1 VLFFVHFLPPC
12 FLNPCVSSNDLAL
25 PPKLRD
31 DLRTEMRNS
40 MNAFSPAHFREQFPA
55 LADAGVYLDS
65 AATALKPLAVIE
77 ATEQF
82 YSLSAG
88 NVHRSQ
94 FAEAQRLTARYE
106 AARDQVARLLNAESG
121 KSIVWTRGTTEA
133 INMVAQCYARPLL
146 QPGDEIIVSE
156 AEHHANLVP
165 WLMVAGQTGARIIKL
180 PLGADNL
187 PDVARLPELITS
199 RSRILALGQMSNVT
213 GGCPDLASAISTA
226 HASGMVV
233 MVDGAQ
239 GVVHFPADVQKLD
252 IDFYAL
258 SGHKLYGPTGIGALY
273 GKPELLAQMMPWLGG
288 GKMITEVTFEG
299 FKTQDIPYRLEAG
312 TPNVAG
318 VIGLSAALEWL
329 GETDIVQA
337 ESWSRGLATLA
348 EEELKKRPGFRS
360 FRVQDSSLLAFD
372 FEGVHHSD
380 MVTLLAEYGIA
391 LRAGQHCAQP
401 LLAALGVSGTLRASF
416 APYNTK
422 SDVDALVA
430 AVDRALELLVD

>member
-1 VLFFVHFLPPC
+1 
-12 FLNPCVSSNDLAL
+12 
-25 PPKLRD
+25 
-31 DLRTEMRNS
+31 
-40 MNAFSPAHFREQFPA
+40 MNAFNPAHFRAQFPA

-65 AATALKPLAVIE
+65 AATALKPQAVID
-77 ATEQF
+77 ATQQF

-94 FAEAQRLTARYE
+94 YAQAQKLTARYE
-106 AARDQVARLLNAESG
+106 AARDQVAALLNAPAG
-121 KSIVWTRGTTEA
+121 KNIVWTRGTTEA
-133 INMVAQCYARPLL
+133 INMVAQSYARPRL

-165 WLMVAGQTGARIIKL
+165 WLIVAEQTGAQVVKL
-180 PLGADNL
+180 PIAADGL
-187 PDVARLPELITS
+187 PDIDQLPALITS

-213 GGCPDLASAISTA
+213 GGCPDLARAITLA
-226 HASGMVV
+226 HAAGMVV

-239 GVVHFPADVQKLD
+239 GAVHFPADVQKLD
-252 IDFYAL
+252 IDFYAF

-273 GKPELLAQMMPWLGG
+273 GKGELLDAMSPWLGG
-288 GKMITEVTFEG
+288 GKMITEVSFDG
-299 FKTQDIPYRLEAG
+299 FKTQPVPYRLEAG

-329 GETDIVQA
+329 EDMDMAQA
-337 ESWSRGLATLA
+337 ENYSRGLATLA
-348 EEELKKRPGFRS
+348 EDALAKRPGFRS
-360 FRVQDSSLLAFD
+360 FRCQDSSLLAFD
-372 FEGVHHSD
+372 FAGVHHSD

-422 SDVDALVA
+422 SDVDALVNA
-430 AVDRALELLVD
+430 IDRALEILVDE

>member
-1 VLFFVHFLPPC
+1 
-12 FLNPCVSSNDLAL
+12 
-25 PPKLRD
+25 
-31 DLRTEMRNS
+31 
-40 MNAFSPAHFREQFPA
+40 MNAFNPAQFRAQFPA
-55 LADAGVYLDS
+55 LTDAGVYLDS
-65 AATALKPLAVIE
+65 AATALKPQAVID
-77 ATEQF
+77 ATHQF

-106 AARDQVARLLNAESG
+106 AARGKVAQWLNAPDDA
-121 KSIVWTRGTTEA
+121 SIVWTRGTTEA
-133 INMVAQCYARPLL
+133 INMVAQCYARPRL

-165 WLMVAGQTGARIIKL
+165 WLMVAQQTGAKIVKL
-180 PLGADNL
+180 PLNALFL
-187 PDVARLPELITS
+187 PDVERLPELITP

-213 GGCPDLASAISTA
+213 GGCPDLARAITLA
-226 HASGMVV
+226 HAAGMVV

-239 GVVHFPADVQKLD
+239 GAVHFPTDVQQLD
-252 IDFYAL
+252 IDFYAF
-258 SGHKLYGPTGIGALY
+258 SAHKLYGPTGIGALY
-273 GKPELLAQMMPWLGG
+273 GKPALLEEMSPWLGG
-288 GKMITEVTFEG
+288 GKMIAEVNFEG
-299 FKTQDIPYRLEAG
+299 FTTQAVPWRLEAG

-329 GETDIVQA
+329 AEVDMAQA

-348 EEELKKRPGFRS
+348 EDALAKRPGFRS
-360 FRVQDSSLLAFD
+360 FRCQDSSLLAFD
-372 FEGVHHSD
+372 FAGVHHSD

-401 LLAALGVSGTLRASF
+401 LLAALGVTGTLRASF

-422 SDVDALVA
+422 HDVDALVS
-430 AVDRALELLVD
+430 AVDRALEILVD

>member
-1 VLFFVHFLPPC
+1 
-12 FLNPCVSSNDLAL
+12 
-25 PPKLRD
+25 
-31 DLRTEMRNS
+31 
-40 MNAFSPAHFREQFPA
+40 MNAFSPVHFRAQFPA

-65 AATALKPLAVIE
+65 AATALKPQAVIE
-77 ATEQF
+77 ATHQF

-94 FAEAQRLTARYE
+94 YAEAQRLTARYE
-106 AARDQVARLLNAESG
+106 AARDQVAKLLNAESG
-121 KSIVWTRGTTEA
+121 KNIVWTRGTTEA
-133 INMVAQCYARPLL
+133 INMVAQCYARPRL

-165 WLMVAGQTGARIIKL
+165 WLMVAEQTGARVVKL
-180 PLGADNL
+180 PLGADRL
-187 PDVARLPELITS
+187 ADVARLPEFITP

-213 GGCPDLASAISTA
+213 GGCPDLARAIQLA

-233 MVDGAQ
+233 VVDGAQ
-239 GVVHFPADVQKLD
+239 GVVHFPADVQQLD
-252 IDFYAL
+252 IDFYAF

-273 GKPELLAQMMPWLGG
+273 GKAALLEQMTPWLGG
-288 GKMITEVTFEG
+288 GKMITEVSFDG
-299 FKTQDIPYRLEAG
+299 FKTQAVPYRLEAG

-329 GETDIVQA
+329 ADIDLVKA

-348 EEELKKRPGFRS
+348 EEALKKRPGFRS

-372 FEGVHHSD
+372 FAGVHHSD
-380 MVTLLAEYGIA
+380 MVTLLAGYGIA

-401 LLAALGVSGTLRASF
+401 LLAALGVNGTLRVSF
-416 APYNTK
+416 APYNTQ

-430 AVDRALELLVD
+430 AVDRALALLVDE